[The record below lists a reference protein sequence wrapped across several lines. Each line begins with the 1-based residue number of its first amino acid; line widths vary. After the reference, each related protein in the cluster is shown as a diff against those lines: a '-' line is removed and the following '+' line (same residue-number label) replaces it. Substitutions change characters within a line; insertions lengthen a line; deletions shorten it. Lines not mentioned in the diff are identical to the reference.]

1 MTNQV
6 GSKAC
11 TQNRLASRLGLRYP
25 IIQGPLGGLSSQRL
39 TAAVSNISLTLG
51 GSFPSTA
58 TSTCKS
64 PRCELGFPAIAT
76 LRWWRERCVGRSP
89 PTQMLSNNE
98 NKAGQTTEAD
108 QSITNHNL
116 SPQPALREP
125 PPMISPGPDPPEL
138 GEAV

>member
-6 GSKAC
+6 GSKAW
-11 TQNRLASRLGLRYP
+11 TQNRLAARLGLRYP

-51 GSFPSTA
+51 GSFALMA

-64 PRCELGFPAIAT
+64 PRCEPGFRATAT
-76 LRWWRERCVGRSP
+76 LAGGGNVAFGRSP
-89 PTQMLSNNE
+89 PTQMLGNNE

-108 QSITNHNL
+108 
-116 SPQPALREP
+116 
-125 PPMISPGPDPPEL
+125 
-138 GEAV
+138 